1 MRRLERYQRK
11 AVRQYRREA
20 MRRWR
25 RTKRTRVAQAA
36 GVVQAGVVRTGC
48 HGAGGRAADGV
59 RGMSCGFRRYSW
71 LMLEPGLH
79 SQTCKSEPCIVHVG
93 PTFFPYEVKDW

>member
-59 RGMSCGFRRYSW
+59 RGTSCEFRRTR
-71 LMLEPGLH
+71 G
-79 SQTCKSEPCIVHVG
+79 
-93 PTFFPYEVKDW
+93 